1 MDIAFLLRSLTISV
15 IVAFV
20 AVISHHLIE
29 QGNPGLPFESND
41 YGLLLQFAVAVFAG
55 GLLLQLTDNLFASM
69 FISKGSRELGTV
81 KWFNVKKGYGFITR
95 DQGEDVFVHFR
106 NIRGSGRRS
115 IAEGQRVEFV
125 VISGKKGLQAD
136 DVHTSE

>member
-1 MDIAFLLRSLTISV
+1 MDIALLLLRNLIISV
-15 IVAFV
+15 FIALV
-20 AVISHHLIE
+20 AVISGHLIDR
-29 QGNPGLPFESND
+29 GNLGLPFVSED
-41 YGLLLQFAVAVFAG
+41 YGLLLQFTVAVFVGA
-55 GLLLQLTDNLFASM
+55 LLLQLTDNLFASR
-69 FISKGSRELGTV
+69 GSRELGTV

-115 IAEGQRVEFV
+115 ISEGQRVEFV